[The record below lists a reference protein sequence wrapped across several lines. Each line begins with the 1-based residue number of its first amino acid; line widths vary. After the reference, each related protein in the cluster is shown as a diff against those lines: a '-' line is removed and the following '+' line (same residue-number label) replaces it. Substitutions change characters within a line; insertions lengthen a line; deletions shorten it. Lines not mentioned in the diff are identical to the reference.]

1 MAEIQYYGTGKRKTA
16 VARVYVRPG
25 KGVINL
31 VVNKRYRTFEDYFSA
46 ATLREIVKQPLNVT
60 ETADKLDL
68 FIRVDGGGVSGQAD
82 AIKLGIARALCQ
94 FNPELRDVL
103 KKFGLLTR
111 DPREKERKK
120 YGLRGARKAPQYHKR

>member
-1 MAEIQYYGTGKRKTA
+1 MAQIQYSGTGKRKTA
-16 VARVYVRPG
+16 VARVYIRPG

-31 VVNKRYRTFEDYFSA
+31 VVNKKFRTFEDYFGIV
-46 ATLREIVKQPLNVT
+46 TLRETIKQPLYVT
-60 ETADKLDL
+60 ETAEKVDL
-68 FIRVDGGGVSGQAD
+68 FIRVNGGGISGQAD
-82 AIKLGIARALCQ
+82 AIKLGISRALCQ

-103 KKFGLLTR
+103 KRFGLLTR

>member
-16 VARVYVRPG
+16 VARVYIRPG

-31 VVNKRYRTFEDYFSA
+31 VVNKKYRTFEDYFGTV
-46 ATLREIVKQPLNVT
+46 TLREVIKQPLYVT
-60 ETADKLDL
+60 ETADKVDL
-68 FIRVDGGGVSGQAD
+68 FIRVDGGGISGQAD
-82 AIKLGIARALCQ
+82 AIKLGIARALYQ
-94 FNPELRDVL
+94 FNSELRDTL

>member
-16 VARVYVRPG
+16 VARVYIRPG

-31 VVNKRYRTFEDYFSA
+31 VVNKKYRTFEDYFSVFS
-46 ATLREIVKQPLNVT
+46 LREIIKQPLYVT
-60 ETADKLDL
+60 ETADKVDL
-68 FIRVDGGGVSGQAD
+68 FIRVDGGGISGQAD

-94 FNPELRDVL
+94 FNPELRDTL